1 MKVAHIYWVRQ
12 ILGRLCEFQLSK
24 SCALTKGP
32 TKTVGPTLRP
42 PISSSCSRVVLCP
55 LRSSVGLFVSILK
68 LLGAGHHA
76 ANVVDAASMVGSDG
90 VGVSMVVGIGGV
102 GDGSHGSG
110 GLSSLHLNLGS
121 NSAGSQVG
129 VGSVGVWVG
138 GVGDG
143 GGGDGHGGNDG
154 LLVNVGNGNV
164 AGGVMNVGLSSGGG
178 VVSNITSGI
187 MNVGKSSRGVVNS
200 DITSGIMDVGESGGG
215 LVAIRDGA
223 GESQGNGGQEN

>member
-55 LRSSVGLFVSILK
+55 LRSSVGLFVSISK
-68 LLGAGHHA
+68 FLGAGHHA
-76 ANVVDAASMVGSDG
+76 ANVVDTASVVGSDG

-102 GDGSHGSG
+102 GDGSHGGG
-110 GLSSLHLNLGS
+110 GLSSLHLNLGD
-121 NSAGSQVG
+121 NSSSSQVG
-129 VGSVGVWVG
+129 VG

-143 GGGDGHGGNDG
+143 RGGDGHRGNAG
-154 LLVNVGNGNV
+154 RYVNVVNGDV
-164 AGGVMNVGLSSGGG
+164 AGGVM
-178 VVSNITSGI
+178 
-187 MNVGKSSRGVVNS
+187 
-200 DITSGIMDVGESGGG
+200 
-215 LVAIRDGA
+215 
-223 GESQGNGGQEN
+223 

>member
-55 LRSSVGLFVSILK
+55 LRSSVGLFVSISK

-76 ANVVDAASMVGSDG
+76 ANVVDAASVVGSDG

-102 GDGSHGSG
+102 GDGSHGGG
-110 GLSSLHLNLGS
+110 GLSSLHLDLGD

-129 VGSVGVWVG
+129 VGTVGVRVG

-143 GGGDGHGGNDG
+143 GGGDGDRGNDG

-164 AGGVMNVGLSSGGG
+164 AGGV
-178 VVSNITSGI
+178 

-215 LVAIRDGA
+215 LVSIRDRA
-223 GESQGNGGQEN
+223 GNSQGNGGQEN

>member
-12 ILGRLCEFQLSK
+12 ILGRLCEFQLSE

-55 LRSSVGLFVSILK
+55 LRSSVGLFVSISK

-76 ANVVDAASMVGSDG
+76 ANVVDAASVVCSDG

-129 VGSVGVWVG
+129 VGTVGVRVG

-143 GGGDGHGGNDG
+143 GGGDGDW
-154 LLVNVGNGNV
+154 
-164 AGGVMNVGLSSGGG
+164 
-178 VVSNITSGI
+178 
-187 MNVGKSSRGVVNS
+187 
-200 DITSGIMDVGESGGG
+200 
-215 LVAIRDGA
+215 
-223 GESQGNGGQEN
+223 

>member
-55 LRSSVGLFVSILK
+55 LRSSVGLFVSMLK

-76 ANVVDAASMVGSDG
+76 ANVVDTASVEGSDG

-102 GDGSHGSG
+102 GDGSHGGG
-110 GLSSLHLNLGS
+110 GLSSLHLDLGG

-129 VGSVGVWVG
+129 VGAVGVRVG

-143 GGGDGHGGNDG
+143 GGSDGHGGNDG

-164 AGGVMNVGLSSGGG
+164 AGGVMNIGLSSGGG
-178 VVSNITSGI
+178 VVS
-187 MNVGKSSRGVVNS
+187 
-200 DITSGIMDVGESGGG
+200 DITSGIVDVGESSRG
-215 LVAIRDGA
+215 LVPIRDRA
-223 GESQGNGGQEN
+223 GESQGNGGQENKELHV

>member
-55 LRSSVGLFVSILK
+55 LRSSVGLFVSISK

-76 ANVVDAASMVGSDG
+76 ANVVNAASVVGSDG

-102 GDGSHGSG
+102 GDGSHGGG
-110 GLSSLHLNLGS
+110 GLSSLHLDLGG
-121 NSAGSQVG
+121 NSASSQVG
-129 VGSVGVWVG
+129 VGAVGVWVG
-138 GVGDG
+138 GIGDG
-143 GGGDGHGGNDG
+143 GGGDGHGGNDR
-154 LLVNVGNGNV
+154 LLMNIGNGNV
-164 AGGVMNVGLSSGGG
+164 AGGVVNVGLSGGGG
-178 VVSNITSGI
+178 VVSNITSG
-187 MNVGKSSRGVVNS
+187 VVN
-200 DITSGIMDVGESGGG
+200 VGESGGG
-215 LVAIRDGA
+215 LVSIRDRA

>member
-1 MKVAHIYWVRQ
+1 M
-12 ILGRLCEFQLSK
+12 
-24 SCALTKGP
+24 
-32 TKTVGPTLRP
+32 
-42 PISSSCSRVVLCP
+42 
-55 LRSSVGLFVSILK
+55 LK

-76 ANVVDAASMVGSDG
+76 ANVVDAASVVGSNG

-102 GDGSHGSG
+102 GDGSHGG
-110 GLSSLHLNLGS
+110 RGLSSLHLDLGD

-129 VGSVGVWVG
+129 VGTVGVRVG

-143 GGGDGHGGNDG
+143 GGGDGDRGNDDG

-178 VVSNITSGI
+178 VISNITGGI

-200 DITSGIMDVGESGGG
+200 DIASGIVDVGESGGG
-215 LVAIRDGA
+215 LVPIRDGA
-223 GESQGNGGQEN
+223 GESQGNGGQENLRKRL

>member
-76 ANVVDAASMVGSDG
+76 ANVVDTASVVGG
-90 VGVSMVVGIGGV
+90 YGIGVSMVVGIGGV
-102 GDGSHGSG
+102 GDGSHGGG
-110 GLSSLHLNLGS
+110 GLSSLHLNLGD

-129 VGSVGVWVG
+129 VGTVGVGVG

-143 GGGDGHGGNDG
+143 RGGDGHRGNDG
-154 LLVNVGNGNV
+154 LLVNVGNING
-164 AGGVMNVGLSSGGG
+164 
-178 VVSNITSGI
+178 GI

-200 DITSGIMDVGESGGG
+200 DIASGIVDVGESGGG
-215 LVAIRDGA
+215 LVSIRDGA

>member
-1 MKVAHIYWVRQ
+1 M
-12 ILGRLCEFQLSK
+12 

-76 ANVVDAASMVGSDG
+76 ANVVDTASVVSSDG
-90 VGVSMVVGIGGV
+90 VGVSMVVG
-102 GDGSHGSG
+102 
-110 GLSSLHLNLGS
+110 
-121 NSAGSQVG
+121 
-129 VGSVGVWVG
+129 VG

-164 AGGVMNVGLSSGGG
+164 AGGVVNVG
-178 VVSNITSGI
+178 
-187 MNVGKSSRGVVNS
+187 
-200 DITSGIMDVGESGGG
+200 DSGGG
-215 LVAIRDGA
+215 LVSIRDRA
-223 GESQGNGGQEN
+223 GEGQGNGGQEN